1 MSFFSEPH
9 PILWKYSER
18 WAKKKHACMS
28 FFSEPHPILW
38 KYSERWAKKNYAC
51 MSFFPNRRSFSS
63 SSLYNKR
70 ADKKLF
76 LQSFKTW
83 NSAKQKS
90 LPRQALLGDQERLL
104 QLGRTA
110 VLGRKIVL
118 SCSEDSNALVGRSW
132 NCKNNSTNATIRQ
145 LSIYPEYY
153 LIYLHHPSTY
163 SEITESL

>member
-1 MSFFSEPH
+1 MSEEKTCLH
-9 PILWKYSER
+9 E
-18 WAKKKHACMS
+18 

-38 KYSERWAKKNYAC
+38 KYSERWAKKNHAC

-70 ADKKLF
+70 ADKELF

-83 NSAKQKS
+83 NFTIQKL

-118 SCSEDSNALVGRSW
+118 SWSEESNALVGRSW
-132 NCKNNSTNATIRQ
+132 NCKNNSTNATICQ
-145 LSIYPEYY
+145 LNMRLEMIPN
-153 LIYLHHPSTY
+153 YLHHPSTF